1 MITRRDRT
9 PIMQRSV
16 EYADVIYF
24 GGVLADELK
33 GASMR
38 AQTTQVCA
46 KLDKFLAEAGTD
58 KTKLIS
64 ATLFITDMNLKQEMN
79 DVWTSWL
86 DAQDLPA
93 RATIGVSDLGQ
104 DVLIEIV
111 VTAAR

>member
-1 MITRRDRT
+1 
-9 PIMQRSV
+9 
-16 EYADVIYF
+16 
-24 GGVLADELK
+24 
-33 GASMR
+33 
-38 AQTTQVCA
+38 
-46 KLDKFLAEAGTD
+46 
-58 KTKLIS
+58 
-64 ATLFITDMNLKQEMN
+64 MN